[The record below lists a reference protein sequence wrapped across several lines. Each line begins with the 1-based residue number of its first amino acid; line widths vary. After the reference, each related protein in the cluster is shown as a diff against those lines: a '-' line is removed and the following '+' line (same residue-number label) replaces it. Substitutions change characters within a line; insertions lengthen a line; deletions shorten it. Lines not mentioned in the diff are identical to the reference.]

1 MSQPRTTL
9 ARLSEE
15 LRTIE
20 VFDRIREFAPHAD
33 PANERLYEVRHIRRR
48 QIEEEI
54 ARLRTCN
61 KPELWKPARLS
72 WAFAIIY
79 AFGYAMVYYTLK

>member
-1 MSQPRTTL
+1 MSQLRTAL
-9 ARLSEE
+9 ARLNEE

-20 VFDRIREFAPHAD
+20 VFDRIHEITPHAD
-33 PANERLYEVRHIRRR
+33 PANERLYEVRQVRRK

-54 ARLRTCN
+54 ARLRTYN

-72 WAFAIIY
+72 WAFALIY
-79 AFGYAMVYYTLK
+79 GVGYAMVYYSLR